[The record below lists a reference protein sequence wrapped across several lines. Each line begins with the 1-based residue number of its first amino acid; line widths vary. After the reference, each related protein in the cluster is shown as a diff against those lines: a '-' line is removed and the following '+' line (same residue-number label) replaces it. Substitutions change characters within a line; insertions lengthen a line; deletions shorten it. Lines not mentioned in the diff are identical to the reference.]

1 MRVLTERTEG
11 IARSTHMLAS
21 LPVRGAGQISIQQLA
36 SLLNQIQTV
45 TNTAEKLVLGR
56 SKADLN
62 ARREPGSWSAA
73 ECFDHLAQT
82 TGAFL
87 PAIADAVAAAPSL
100 ATNRALRTGTLAQL
114 FIRNLEPPYRLR
126 FKVLAQLAPKHQD
139 FAAAWDSFME
149 SQTQLSATIRSAAG
163 LAIDKVKVKSPVYA
177 RISYNVYGAF
187 RILAAHER
195 RHLWQIEQIL
205 GSLDRG
211 QMLRSAKLFR

>member
-1 MRVLTERTEG
+1 MRVLTEPTEG
-11 IARSTHMLAS
+11 IARSTHELAS
-21 LPVRGAGQISIQQLA
+21 LSLHGAGQISIQQLA
-36 SLLNQIQTV
+36 SLLDQIQKV
-45 TNTAEKLVLGR
+45 TRDAEKLVLGHT
-56 SKADLN
+56 KVDLS

-87 PAIADAVAAAPSL
+87 PGIADAVASAPNL

-114 FIRNLEPPYRLR
+114 FVRNLEPPYRFRL
-126 FKVLAQLAPKHQD
+126 KVLAQLAPRRQD

-195 RHLWQIEQIL
+195 RHLWQAEQIL
-205 GSLDRG
+205 RSLDQG
-211 QMLRSAKLFR
+211 PLITDK